1 MAWGEGGEI
10 SGREKTVIPLFPL
23 TAYTMRVG
31 IERRLFINMRT
42 VVPGQFPSNTCWYP
56 RSYPDAGEI
65 FNAISVLTYPPRFDM
80 DNNNVLTFFLEGI
93 SYEGGN
99 APRRYIYSLVPCPFP
114 RRANS
119 FFLSFCFFFSPP
131 PVPARMGRERERR
144 RAEK

>member
-1 MAWGEGGEI
+1 
-10 SGREKTVIPLFPL
+10 
-23 TAYTMRVG
+23 MRVG

-119 FFLSFCFFFSPP
+119 FFLSFSFFFFLSTCPCSN
-131 PVPARMGRERERR
+131 GKRERERSGR
-144 RAEK
+144 KIRASYSGDSCICFPLCIIFPSGV